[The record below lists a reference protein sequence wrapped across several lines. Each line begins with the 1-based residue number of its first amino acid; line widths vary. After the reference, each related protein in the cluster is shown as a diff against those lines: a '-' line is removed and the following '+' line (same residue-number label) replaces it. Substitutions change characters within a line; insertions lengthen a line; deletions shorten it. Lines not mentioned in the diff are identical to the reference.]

1 MTSEKKNEIGADDS
15 NGRVRKI
22 RKAAALALKESDQ
35 LRLAHRCVLQIR
47 GVGRIT
53 APDSIFFGREN
64 RCPSHAQSDRKKHR
78 QVNISYSNSMK
89 STLRSTLLKTALLI
103 LPLSLYF
110 RGPTIADAGDRNT
123 LSSGPIR
130 PGQLDYR
137 TELPQGYLK
146 VYTATDEFN
155 DGGVAFYAHSS
166 YVIYTTNGK
175 LFKNVENHISRSDEI
190 PEVVALPVGSYMVVA
205 RSEKD
210 GYIRLPVVIKAG
222 RRTIVDLDLA
232 EKETY
237 RRRLQTS
244 DRGEFKLFLT
254 LQPYENLHELRSEE

>member
-1 MTSEKKNEIGADDS
+1 MHGQTPAAQIRIVDDVVVDER
-15 NGRVRKI
+15 GRV
-22 RKAAALALKESDQ
+22 
-35 LRLAHRCVLQIR
+35 
-47 GVGRIT
+47 
-53 APDSIFFGREN
+53 
-64 RCPSHAQSDRKKHR
+64 
-78 QVNISYSNSMK
+78 
-89 STLRSTLLKTALLI
+89 
-103 LPLSLYF
+103 
-110 RGPTIADAGDRNT
+110 
-123 LSSGPIR
+123 
-130 PGQLDYR
+130 
-137 TELPQGYLK
+137 
-146 VYTATDEFN
+146 DEFD

-175 LFKNVENHISRSDEI
+175 LVKNVENHISRSDEI

-244 DRGEFKLFLT
+244 NRVASSS
-254 LQPYENLHELRSEE
+254 YS

>member
-1 MTSEKKNEIGADDS
+1 MNH
-15 NGRVRKI
+15 
-22 RKAAALALKESDQ
+22 Q
-35 LRLAHRCVLQIR
+35 PQ
-47 GVGRIT
+47 
-53 APDSIFFGREN
+53 P
-64 RCPSHAQSDRKKHR
+64 
-78 QVNISYSNSMK
+78 NSMK
-89 STLRSTLLKTALLI
+89 STLCSLFLKITLLIVSLTFSFGSSTYGQPRDRSVPSPG
-103 LPLSLYF
+103 PL
-110 RGPTIADAGDRNT
+110 
-123 LSSGPIR
+123 R

-175 LFKNVENHISRSDEI
+175 LVKNVENHISRSDEI

-244 DRGEFKLFLT
+244 NRVASSS
-254 LQPYENLHELRSEE
+254 YS